1 VPLFLGLDF
10 GGTKLAAGLATAD
23 GQLVT
28 FARRPTVPEVGGI
41 GAVQA
46 MRELVDEMGERA
58 RKIAAIGISFGGPV
72 ARDRQ
77 TTLLSHH
84 GPGWIDYP
92 LVEVVGQI
100 WPVRI
105 ELDNDA
111 NAAALGEYRF
121 GAGRD
126 YQNVLYLTVSTGVGG
141 GIVLGGRLYRG
152 TRGLA
157 GEVGHTIVWPDG
169 PRCSCGK
176 QGCVEA
182 IASGPSIARAYVER
196 QPSALA
202 EVTAEEVFRLAVSGD
217 VIAREVLDR
226 AITFLGTGVAN
237 AINVLDPDV
246 VVIGGGVSRA
256 GAALFVPLRQAI
268 AAASAPSPPN
278 AVAIVPASLGDGVGV
293 LGAVALVL

>member
-1 VPLFLGLDF
+1 MPLFLGLDF
-10 GGTKLAAGLATAD
+10 GGTKLAVGLATAS
-23 GQLVT
+23 GELVT
-28 FARRPTVPEVGGI
+28 FARRPTIPDIGGV

-46 MRELVDEMGERA
+46 MRELVEEMGEPA
-58 RKIAAIGISFGGPV
+58 REIAAIGISFGGPV

-84 GPGWIDYP
+84 GPGWINFP
-92 LVEVVGQI
+92 LVERVHQM

-111 NAAALGEYRF
+111 NAAALGEFRF
-121 GAGRD
+121 GAGQGH
-126 YQNVLYLTVSTGVGG
+126 QNVLYLTVSTGVGG

-152 TRGLA
+152 ARGLA
-157 GEVGHTIVWPDG
+157 GEVGHTIVWPNG
-169 PRCSCGK
+169 PRCTCGK

-182 IASGPSIARAYVER
+182 IAAGPSIARAYVER
-196 QPSALA
+196 QPNALA
-202 EVTAEEVFRLAVSGD
+202 EVTAADVFRLAASGD
-217 VIAREVLDR
+217 LIARDVLDR
-226 AITFLGTGVAN
+226 ATTFLGIGVAN
-237 AINVLDPDV
+237 AINVLDPDI

-256 GAALFVPLRQAI
+256 GDALFVPLRYAV

-278 AVAIVPASLGDGVGV
+278 AVPIVPTTLGDGVGV

>member
-1 VPLFLGLDF
+1 MPLVLGLDF

-28 FARRPTVPEVGGI
+28 VARRPTIPEVGGI
-41 GAVQA
+41 GAIQA
-46 MRELVDEMGERA
+46 MRELVDGMGERA
-58 RKIAAIGISFGGPV
+58 REIVAVGLSFGGPV

-84 GPGWIDYP
+84 GPGWIDFP
-92 LVEVVGQI
+92 LVERVHEL

-121 GAGRD
+121 GAGRGH
-126 YQNVLYLTVSTGVGG
+126 QNVLYLTVSTGVGG

-157 GEVGHTIVWPDG
+157 GEVGHTIVRPDG

-176 QGCVEA
+176 RGCVEA
-182 IASGPSIARAYVER
+182 IAAGPSIARAYAER
-196 QPSALA
+196 QPGTLGK
-202 EVTAEEVFRLAVSGD
+202 VTAEEVFRLAASGD
-217 VIAREVLDR
+217 RTARDVLDR
-226 AITFLGTGVAN
+226 AITGLAIGVAN

-256 GAALFVPLRQAI
+256 GDALFVPLRQAV
-268 AAASAPSPPN
+268 AAASAPSPPH
-278 AVAIVPASLGDGVGV
+278 AVPIVPATLGEGVGI
-293 LGAVALVL
+293 LGAVALTF